1 MRFLSLKGILPS
13 LFVMAAILLDCGPA
27 LAAPVSA
34 ADAVYSES
42 VVLQQYKKAFD
53 LDPENINVRYQLAVA
68 LLREKRYDEAKAHL
82 LKVYETLPNDVD
94 VSYYLGIAY
103 AGSGEP
109 DKAFEA
115 YGRVERAGIKTA
127 KESYELDKVYYN
139 LGISYQRG
147 ESMAN
152 ALKAYDKSIEIDPA
166 QGLAY
171 CRRGEVHFNMR
182 NYAEALE
189 SFSVCESRL
198 PSDAQVR
205 KNVAAT
211 RLQKGLYNIGEK
223 KYQDA
228 LAEFKKISEADP
240 GNQNAIYFQGF
251 LHYQMSDF
259 KQALNT
265 LLAIK
270 SPESSEI
277 IFQNLPALFQNIGV
291 ELQARQDWSNA
302 EVALK
307 KAIEFKKN
315 DADIRYLMG
324 FNHMKK
330 DNYPGA
336 VEELKE
342 ALRLNPAHPR
352 ATLLLAV
359 VTDKLAEQ
367 HIKAGESELMLG
379 NYMEALSKFNSALDI
394 DPKNQRAV
402 KGKRD
407 VEKALETMKAE
418 ASARQERELIKK
430 LAEGDN
436 LVKEEKYREALASYR
451 FVLALDPANAGA
463 LQGVSVAEN
472 FIREGKERHRRLG
485 DKYLEEKKFHL
496 ALKEY
501 KKALT
506 FDPDDSLVRSG
517 AETAETELMAVVT
530 PIVEEGRRCEAEGDW
545 AGAIKSYAAALESD
559 PENKESID
567 GKVRASETLERKFSE
582 NVTGGRKNLDEGDYL
597 KAAEHFKA
605 ALKLKPE
612 DQDVLERLAKA
623 QKSVDRAIAAK
634 LKAAE
639 KAFNEGNYAASI
651 EAYDSVLAID
661 ESNLQASDGV
671 QSAKRQLSDEIAKRL
686 SSAEDAFHQG
696 KFYQSYVL
704 AGEALAMD
712 KESKSAKTMRSAARQ
727 KMDESAAPILKK
739 AAEELSKGNTD
750 AAIADYKRVLNADP
764 SNETAKKHLSGID
777 KSKVMRSVQSK
788 VKKLYDEGIQLY
800 IDGKYTAAI
809 KNWEQVL
816 ELDPGHEKASLNIK
830 KAKKK
835 LEGVMDVK

>member
-1 MRFLSLKGILPS
+1 MRFLSSKRVIPS
-13 LFVMAAILLDCGPA
+13 LLVIAAILLPCAPA
-27 LAAPVSA
+27 FAAD
-34 ADAVYSES
+34 DAVYSES

-53 LDPENINVRYQLAVA
+53 LDPGNINVRYQLAVA
-68 LLREKRYDEAKAHL
+68 LLKEKHYGEAKGHL
-82 LKVYETLPNDVD
+82 LKVYESLPNDAD

-115 YGRVERAGIKTA
+115 YGRVESVGVKTA

-139 LGISYQRG
+139 LGISFQRG
-147 ESMAN
+147 ESSAN
-152 ALKAYDKSIEIDPA
+152 ALKAYDKSIEIDPV
-166 QGLAY
+166 QGLAH

-189 SFSVCESRL
+189 SFKVCEARF
-198 PSDAQVR
+198 PADAQV
-205 KNVAAT
+205 KQNVAAT
-211 RLQKGLYNIGEK
+211 RLQKGLYHIGEK
-223 KYQDA
+223 KYQEA
-228 LAEFKKISEADP
+228 LVEFKKISETDP
-240 GNQNAIYFQGF
+240 GNQSAVYFQGF
-251 LHYQMSDF
+251 LHYQMADF
-259 KQALNT
+259 KQALT
-265 LLAIK
+265 ILLAIK

-291 ELQARQDWSNA
+291 ELQARQDWNNA

-330 DNYPGA
+330 DDYPGA
-336 VEELKE
+336 MEELKE
-342 ALRLNPAHPR
+342 ALRLNPSHPR
-352 ATLLLAV
+352 GTLLLAV

-367 HIKAGESELMLG
+367 RVKAGESELMLG
-379 NYMEALSKFNSALDI
+379 NYAEALSKFNSALDI
-394 DPKNQRAV
+394 DLKNQRAV

-436 LVKEEKYREALASYR
+436 LVKEEKYREALAPYR
-451 FVLALDPANAGA
+451 FVLALDPANTGA
-463 LQGVSVAEN
+463 LQGMSVAEN
-472 FIREGKERHRRLG
+472 FIREGKDKHRRLG
-485 DKYLEEKKFHL
+485 DKYLDEKKFYF
-496 ALKEY
+496 AFKEY
-501 KKALT
+501 KKALS
-506 FDPDDSLVRSG
+506 FDPDDALLRSG
-517 AETAETELMAVVT
+517 AETAETELLAVVN
-530 PIVEEGRRCEAEGDW
+530 PIVDEGRRFEAGGDY
-545 AGAIKSYAAALESD
+545 AGAVKSYTAALEND
-559 PENKESID
+559 PENKDAID
-567 GKVRASETLERKFSE
+567 GKTRASEILETKFSE
-582 NVTGGRKNLDEGDYL
+582 NVSGGKRNLDEGDYL

-605 ALKLKPE
+605 ALKLKPD
-612 DQDVLERLAKA
+612 DQGVKERLAKA
-623 QKSVDRAIAAK
+623 QKSVDKAIAAK

-639 KAFNEGNYAASI
+639 KAFKEGNYAAAV
-651 EAYDSVLAID
+651 EGYDSVLAID

-671 QSAKRQLSDEIAKRL
+671 QSAKRQLSDEIIKKLAL
-686 SSAEDAFHQG
+686 AEDAFHQG
-696 KFYQSYVL
+696 KFYQSYTF

-712 KESKSAKTMRSAARQ
+712 KDSKSAKTMRSAARQ
-727 KMDESAAPILKK
+727 KMDESVAPILKN
-739 AAEELSKGNTD
+739 AAQELGKGNTD

-777 KSKVMRSVQSK
+777 KSKVMKSVQSK

-816 ELDPGHEKASLNIK
+816 EFDPGHEKASLNIK

>member
-1 MRFLSLKGILPS
+1 MRSLSLPRVIPS
-13 LFVMAAILLDCGPA
+13 LLVIAATLLNCAPA
-27 LAAPVSA
+27 WS
-34 ADAVYSES
+34 ADAAYSES

-53 LDPENINVRYQLAVA
+53 LDPNNINVRYQLAVA
-68 LLREKRYDEAKAHL
+68 LLREKHYDEAKGHL
-82 LKVYETLPNDVD
+82 LKVYESLPNDAD

-103 AGSGEP
+103 ASSNEP
-109 DKAFEA
+109 NKAFEA
-115 YGRVERAGIKTA
+115 YGRVELAGIKTA

-139 LGISYQRG
+139 LGISYQKG
-147 ESMAN
+147 ESTAN
-152 ALKAYDKSIEIDPA
+152 ALKAYNKSIEIDPE

-171 CRRGEVHFNMR
+171 CRRGEVQFNLK
-182 NYAEALE
+182 NYAEAIE
-189 SFSVCESRL
+189 SFKICEARF
-198 PSDAQVR
+198 PADAQV
-205 KNVAAT
+205 KQNIAAA
-211 RLQKGLYNIGEK
+211 RLQKGLYLIGEK
-223 KYQDA
+223 KYQEA
-228 LAEFKKISEADP
+228 MVEFKKISEADP
-240 GNQNAIYFQGF
+240 DNQNAVYFQGF

-259 KQALNT
+259 KQSLAT

-270 SPESSEI
+270 SPESSAV

-291 ELQARQDWSNA
+291 ELQARQDWNNA

-336 VEELKE
+336 MEELKE
-342 ALRLNPAHPR
+342 ALRLNPSHPR

-367 HIKAGESELMLG
+367 RVKAGESELMLG
-379 NYMEALSKFNSALDI
+379 NYAVALTQFNSALDI

-407 VEKALETMKAE
+407 VEKALETMKGE

-436 LVKEEKYREALASYR
+436 LVKEEKYVEALAVYQ
-451 FVLALDPANAGA
+451 FVLALDPANTGA

-472 FIREGKERHRRLG
+472 FIKEGKDKHKRLG
-485 DKYLEEKKFHL
+485 DKYSEDKKFFL
-496 ALKEY
+496 AFKEY

-506 FDPDDSLVRSG
+506 FDPDDAFVRSNVKS
-517 AETAETELMAVVT
+517 AETELLA
-530 PIVEEGRRCEAEGDW
+530 IVNPLVDEARRLEEAGDY
-545 AGAIKSYAAALESD
+545 AGAVKSYSTAAEFD
-559 PENKESID
+559 PENKDSID
-567 GKVRASETLERKFSE
+567 GRRLASEMLEKKFSE
-582 NVTGGRKNLDEGDYL
+582 NVSGGKKNLDAGDYL

-605 ALKLKPE
+605 ALKLKP
-612 DQDVLERLAKA
+612 DNQDVKERLARA

-639 KAFNEGNYAASI
+639 KAFKEGNYAAAM
-651 EAYDSVLAID
+651 EGYEEVLAID

-671 QSAKRQLSDEIAKRL
+671 GSAKRQLSDEVAKKL
-686 SSAEDAFHQG
+686 GMAEESFHQG
-696 KFYQSYVL
+696 KFYQSYMF

-712 KESKSAKTMRSAARQ
+712 KDNREAKTKRNAARQ
-727 KMDESAAPILKK
+727 KMDESVAPLLKNAAQ
-739 AAEELSKGNTD
+739 EMGKGNTD
-750 AAIADYKRVLNADP
+750 SAIADYKRVLNIDP

-777 KSKVMRSVQSK
+777 KSRVMKSVQSK

-816 ELDPGHEKASLNIK
+816 ELDPGNEKASLNIK

>member
-1 MRFLSLKGILPS
+1 MRFLSSKRVIPLLI
-13 LFVMAAILLDCGPA
+13 VIAAISLNGAPA
-27 LAAPVSA
+27 FA
-34 ADAVYSES
+34 ADAAYSES
-42 VVLQQYKKAFD
+42 GVLQQYKKAFE
-53 LDPENINVRYQLAVA
+53 LDPDNVNVRYQLAVA
-68 LLREKRYDEAKAHL
+68 LLREKRYEEAKGHL
-82 LKVYETLPNDVD
+82 LKVYESLPNDAD
-94 VSYYLGIAY
+94 VSYYLGLAY
-103 AGSGEP
+103 AGSNEP

-115 YGRVERAGIKTA
+115 YGRVESSGVKTA

-171 CRRGEVHFNMR
+171 CRRGEIHFNLR
-182 NYAEALE
+182 NYSEALE
-189 SFSVCESRL
+189 SFKVCETRS
-198 PSDAQVR
+198 PSDAQV
-205 KNVAAT
+205 KQNVAAT
-211 RLQKGLYNIGEK
+211 RLQKGLHHIGEK
-223 KYQDA
+223 KYQEA
-228 LAEFKKISEADP
+228 LAEFKKISEGDP
-240 GNQNAIYFQGF
+240 DNQNAVYFQGF
-251 LHYQMSDF
+251 LHYQLSDF

-270 SPESSEI
+270 SPESSAV

-291 ELQARQDWSNA
+291 ELQARQDWDNA
-302 EVALK
+302 EAALK

-330 DNYPGA
+330 DNYAGA

-359 VTDKLAEQ
+359 VTDRLAEQ
-367 HIKAGESELMLG
+367 HVKAGESELMLG
-379 NYMEALSKFNSALDI
+379 NYMEALSKFNAVIEI

-430 LAEGDN
+430 IAEGDS
-436 LVKEEKYREALASYR
+436 LVKEERYRDALAAYR
-451 FVLALDPANAGA
+451 FVLALDPMNAGA

-472 FIREGKERHRRLG
+472 FAREGKDKHRRLG
-485 DKYLEEKKFHL
+485 DGYLEEKKFHL

-506 FDPDDSLVRSG
+506 FDPDDALLRVG
-517 AETAETELMAVVT
+517 AETAKTELMAVVN
-530 PIVEEGRRCEAEGDW
+530 PMVDEGKRLEASGDW
-545 AGAIKSYAAALESD
+545 AGAVKSHATALEFD
-559 PENKESID
+559 PENKDALD
-567 GKVRASETLERKFSE
+567 GKTRASETLEKKFSE
-582 NVTGGRKNLDEGDYL
+582 NVAGGKRGLDEGDYL

-605 ALKLKPE
+605 ALKLKP
-612 DQDVLERLAKA
+612 DDRDVLGRLAKA

-639 KAFNEGNYAASI
+639 KALSDGSYVAAVEGF
-651 EAYDSVLAID
+651 DSVLAID
-661 ESNLQASDGV
+661 ESNLQAADGV
-671 QSAKRQLSDEIAKRL
+671 QSAKKQLSDEITKKISL
-686 SSAEDAFHQG
+686 AEDAFHQG
-696 KFYQSYVL
+696 KFYQSYTL
-704 AGEALAMD
+704 AGEALEMD
-712 KESKSAKTMRSAARQ
+712 KESKSAKTMRNAARQ
-727 KMDESAAPILKK
+727 KMDESAAPILKR
-739 AAEELSKGNTD
+739 AADEMARGNTD
-750 AAIADYKRVLNADP
+750 AAIADFKRVLNADP
-764 SNETAKKHLSGID
+764 SNETAKKQLSGID
-777 KSKVMRSVQSK
+777 RSKVMRSVQSK